1 MIYIKSFKNYDEF
14 KQLFSVVKH
23 GNGVVSRKNKIL
35 LACLKNRKLF
45 HWWLGFKEQD
55 DRLTDN
61 CDYLRATNMDDLK
74 YFAKHMVSDIA
85 LHDPDSED
93 TLYILSFDKDFPYTL
108 YSTTL
113 SLDTL
118 RGVCTDGDVKSIRYK
133 NIERGRIFK
142 MKAGKLISRCIEENR
157 IPREYMP
164 EQLKRWIGEEFAR
177 DWQVYAEQRA
187 NNNYTLHV
195 DDDFEA
201 IYDGER
207 CLGDFGSCM
216 TDKGH
221 HTFYRDAIK
230 AKAAYITDDDDRLS
244 PVALSIL
251 TYGTRTTII
260 TASPSVNTLPVKTM
274 SSSRY
279 LLTSSSRQARLT
291 ATSVSVPVVTTIGTL
306 FETTVSQC
314 TTFLSILSVISNTT
328 TFSVIRIRSSITT
341 ITTTRPVTALLRITI
356 TNSIPR
362 MNISSRMAI
371 IQSGTNALS
380 LKMIAF
386 TTTTTRIGCIATKA
400 KMPYIMIDA
409 SISTRAA

>member
-55 DRLTDN
+55 AELTDN

-133 NIERGRIFK
+133 DIERGRIFK
-142 MKAGKLISRCIEENR
+142 MKAGKFITRCIEECR

-177 DWQVYAEQRA
+177 DWQVYAEQRV
-187 NNNYTLHV
+187 NNDYTLHV

-201 IYDGER
+201 IYDGDR

-216 TDKGH
+216 TGKGH
-221 HTFYRDAIK
+221 HTYYRDAIK
-230 AKAAYITDDDDRLS
+230 AKAAYITDDDDMI
-244 PVALSIL
+244 VARCIVYIYEELYL
-251 TYGTRTTII
+251 TRGK
-260 TASPSVNTLPVKTM
+260 ASHTGQFFTPPSVADIMSRISSLNEKQSGIVNDCASGSGRLLLAHYMAKSSLNHSAGRRFRYIAQDVDPIACKMCALNLMAHGMNANVICQDTLTM
-274 SSSRY
+274 S
-279 LLTSSSRQARLT
+279 TP
-291 ATSVSVPVVTTIGTL
+291 SVMYCINEVKYPFNTPYYSVR
-306 FETTVSQC
+306 TVSP
-314 TTFLSILSVISNTT
+314 
-328 TFSVIRIRSSITT
+328 
-341 ITTTRPVTALLRITI
+341 TR
-356 TNSIPR
+356 
-362 MNISSRMAI
+362 M
-371 IQSGTNALS
+371 
-380 LKMIAF
+380 
-386 TTTTTRIGCIATKA
+386 
-400 KMPYIMIDA
+400 
-409 SISTRAA
+409 